1 MNVILEKD
9 SILTLGKK
17 KKKALT
23 FLTFTFP
30 FLFFLQKIKY
40 FNYYW
45 VVLHGIKPFSVSHA
59 ARQQVVQKWEK
70 AWKGT

>member
-23 FLTFTFP
+23 FTFP

-40 FNYYW
+40 FNYY
-45 VVLHGIKPFSVSHA
+45 
-59 ARQQVVQKWEK
+59 
-70 AWKGT
+70 

>member
-40 FNYYW
+40 FNYY
-45 VVLHGIKPFSVSHA
+45 
-59 ARQQVVQKWEK
+59 
-70 AWKGT
+70 